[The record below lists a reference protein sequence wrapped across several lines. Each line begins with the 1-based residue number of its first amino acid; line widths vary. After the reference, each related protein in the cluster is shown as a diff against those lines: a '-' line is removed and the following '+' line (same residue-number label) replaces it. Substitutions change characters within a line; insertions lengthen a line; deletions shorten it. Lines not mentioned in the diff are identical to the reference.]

1 MQEIQQRS
9 KTEHNEERTDAKM
22 EGRKLKPVSSHHFAS
37 DNVIVVEF
45 EERTAYITTRTMP
58 LLLRSEQLRVSVGT
72 RFRLR
77 LRVFVRDGTRFT
89 HSMPAQ

>member
-9 KTEHNEERTDAKM
+9 KTEHNEERTDVKM
-22 EGRKLKPVSSHHFAS
+22 EGRKLKP
-37 DNVIVVEF
+37 VVEF
-45 EERTAYITTRTMP
+45 EERTAYITTHTMP

-89 HSMPAQ
+89 HSMPTQ